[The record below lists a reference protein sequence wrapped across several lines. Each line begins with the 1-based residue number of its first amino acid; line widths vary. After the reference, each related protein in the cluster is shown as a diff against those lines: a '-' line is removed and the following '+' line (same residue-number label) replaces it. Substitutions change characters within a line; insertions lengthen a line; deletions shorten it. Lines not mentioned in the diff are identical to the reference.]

1 MGKWPWQCT
10 TRGLDNSTEL
20 QIEKICQAVTEIWVP
35 QVWQP
40 PAQPP
45 GLWRQYSSSQE
56 GWGVKTW
63 SSSPDRRARVRTRS
77 CHGPDCWGPEVCLIS
92 KIWRLEYNGMAQ
104 NISCH
109 AKLQISSMEMR
120 SLWQKKAGHRVTR
133 TILVPQFSK
142 WRLKQGSCQTF
153 EKIQE
158 PLQEKFWQNTGFYR
172 I

>member
-1 MGKWPWQCT
+1 MGSASLAAARPT
-10 TRGLDNSTEL
+10 
-20 QIEKICQAVTEIWVP
+20 A
-35 QVWQP
+35 QP
-40 PAQPP
+40 PACPP
-45 GLWRQYSSSQE
+45 GLWRQYPSSQE

-77 CHGPDCWGPEVCLIS
+77 RHGPDCWGPEVCLIS

-142 WRLKQGSCQTF
+142 WRLKSSQDLGGH
-153 EKIQE
+153 
-158 PLQEKFWQNTGFYR
+158 LQSHCLAVLR
-172 I
+172 IWGQCRW